1 MSLSVKHCT
10 ELHSYCVLFY
20 LHHTLGIRSHWPP
33 LTDEQT
39 KLKRGNN
46 FSDVQGFF
54 FFFSVLKETQLKLT
68 EAKRKMFW
76 MAHLTQKGQ
85 ENHSVLGTAG
95 NRDASTAPALSLCQL
110 AFRLRLRVSSLRWQ
124 EPLPPMALPQR
135 PADTLG
141 PQSNQPPGRLSLDP
155 FGPPLAAPIR
165 ST

>member
-1 MSLSVKHCT
+1 MYCFISITLLGLDPIGPLSQMSKLNESVEIT
-10 ELHSYCVLFY
+10 SQMF
-20 LHHTLGIRSHWPP
+20 RA
-33 LTDEQT
+33 
-39 KLKRGNN
+39 
-46 FSDVQGFF
+46 FFF